1 MNREN
6 QALTFQNFLYK
17 AQQKILKPDL
27 AKDPA
32 GNNFRAI
39 SEANILEEINPFLF
53 EFGVDYSVKVLKYNI
68 SETQHGYFLADC
80 LVRLDFFVNG
90 EEVPIAYSEA
100 LGMGLDTGDKAIGKA
115 YTYAV
120 KYALLKKLRLLYAD
134 DPDYKTSEKPN
145 RNKAAEE
152 PKKSSKGKSTKKEE
166 KTEEELLITPAM
178 TNYIVG
184 LVMQTQ
190 TDKEEF
196 FKKWGYYPKDKNIP
210 MKLARKIIDDLK
222 ALAEDL
228 PF

>member
-1 MNREN
+1 MTRNE
-6 QALTFQNFLYK
+6 QALAFQAFLYK
-17 AQQKILKPDL
+17 AEQKVLKPDL

-39 SEANILEEINPFLF
+39 SEAAILEEINPLLY
-53 EFGVDYSVKVLKYNI
+53 ENGIDYSIKVLNYNLT
-68 SETQHGYFLADC
+68 ETQQDFFLATC
-80 LVRLDFFVNG
+80 SVRIEFFVNG
-90 EEVPIAYSEA
+90 EETPIAYSEA
-100 LGMGLDTGDKAIGKA
+100 LGMGLDTGDKAVGKA

-120 KYALLKKLRLLYAD
+120 KYALLKKIRLLYAD
-134 DPDYKTSEKPN
+134 DSDYEASKKLSKK
-145 RNKAAEE
+145 KAAEE
-152 PKKSSKGKSTKKEE
+152 PKKSSNDKSTKKEE
-166 KTEEELLITPAM
+166 KKEEELLITPAM

-222 ALAEDL
+222 ALADNL